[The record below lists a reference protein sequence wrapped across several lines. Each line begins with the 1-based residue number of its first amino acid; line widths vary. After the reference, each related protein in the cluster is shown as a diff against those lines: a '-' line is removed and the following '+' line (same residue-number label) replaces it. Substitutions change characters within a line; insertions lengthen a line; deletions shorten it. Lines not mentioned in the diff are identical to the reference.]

1 MIKDRIKE
9 VRKFYKLSQ
18 TDFGK
23 RLGASR
29 DVINNIENGRN
40 APNDTILKLI
50 SKEFNVNPEW
60 LETGEG
66 DMTLRPEEDLAAIA
80 GDLVIG
86 AMDDSFKRRFLT
98 MLAGLG
104 DAEWELLRK
113 MAHQLADSQKS
124 EKAEE

>member
-1 MIKDRIKE
+1 MVKDRIKE
-9 VRKFYKLSQ
+9 IRKSLKLSQ

-40 APNDTILKLI
+40 EPTEIILKLI
-50 SKEFNVNPEW
+50 SKEFNISLDW
-60 LETGEG
+60 LENGEG
-66 DMTLRPEEDLAAIA
+66 DMTLSPEEDLAAIA

-86 AMDDSFKRRFLT
+86 AMDDQFKRRFLT

-104 DAEWELLRK
+104 DAEWEMLRK
-113 MAHQLADSQKS
+113 MAHQLADSQKN